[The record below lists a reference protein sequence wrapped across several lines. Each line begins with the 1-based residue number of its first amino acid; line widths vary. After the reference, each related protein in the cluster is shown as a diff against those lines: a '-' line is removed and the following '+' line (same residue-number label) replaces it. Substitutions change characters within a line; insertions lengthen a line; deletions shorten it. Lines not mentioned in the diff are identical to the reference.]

1 MGLGKSGVLPLWE
14 FMADIIRL
22 LSDTVANQIAAG
34 EVIQRPSSAVKE
46 LLENAVD
53 AGASRVQLV
62 LLDAGKTLI
71 QVIDNGNGMSDADA
85 RMCFDRHATS
95 KLRNIDDLYTLFTMG
110 FRGEA
115 LASIASVA
123 QVELKSK
130 RREQEVGTRVLMD
143 GGNFVSQ
150 EAFAYQEGTSISVKN
165 LFYNVPARRNFL
177 KSNQVETRHIQE
189 EFIRIALSNPHVH
202 FSLHHN
208 EAQVF
213 DLREGNYSQR
223 ISALF
228 GNNYKER
235 LVPVEEETSIVNIRG
250 YIGKPEFA
258 RKNRGEQYFF
268 VNSRFIKDSYLHHAV
283 SAAFESLIPRDAY
296 PSYWL
301 NLDIDPA
308 LIDVNIHPT
317 KTEIK
322 FQHDKDV
329 YAILRAAVKRALGK
343 YSVAPSLDF
352 DKEPACDLP
361 LSKLGDTPV
370 QPQIKVD
377 PNYNPFRIEREKSST
392 SFSSGGSQQM
402 HSFRPASPSST
413 DVKAWLEN
421 HREVA
426 AQQVLMHEKI
436 EDSPIV
442 ELLNVFESL
451 DDFRFVQVSPKSA
464 IAAFSRGLVL
474 YDISAARERIV
485 YERYLNA
492 FSRQQLNTQ
501 QQLFPPQI
509 VLTPN
514 DFLLIR
520 ELMEELRKIG
530 FDISEFGQNTI
541 VLQGVPSGLD
551 PGSEERTLQLLLEN
565 YRLNKDKLQLTMH
578 ENLARSMAKSIIA
591 REQSSYS
598 SRELRQLAIDLLHC
612 DQPFYG
618 VNGQS
623 VLRVLRSDEIADL
636 IQNKS

>member
-1 MGLGKSGVLPLWE
+1 
-14 FMADIIRL
+14 MADIIRL

-71 QVIDNGNGMSDADA
+71 QVIDNGNGMSEADA
-85 RMCFDRHATS
+85 RMCFERHATS
-95 KLRNIDDLYTLFTMG
+95 KLRNINDLYTLFTMG

-123 QVELKSK
+123 QVELKSR
-130 RREQEVGTRVLMD
+130 RREQEVGTKVLIE

-150 EAFAYQEGTSISVKN
+150 DALAYQEGTSISVKN

-189 EFIRIALSNPHVH
+189 EFIRIALSNPNVH

-208 EAQVF
+208 ESQIF
-213 DLREGNYSQR
+213 DLREGNYRQR
-223 ISALF
+223 ITALF

-235 LVPVEEETSIVNIRG
+235 LVPVEEETSIVNVKG
-250 YIGKPEFA
+250 YIGKPEFS

-283 SAAFESLIPRDAY
+283 SSAFDSLIPRDAY

-301 NLDIDPA
+301 NLNIDPS

-322 FQHDKDV
+322 FQQDKDV
-329 YAILRAAVKRALGK
+329 YAILKAAVKRALGRF
-343 YSVAPSLDF
+343 SVAPSLDF
-352 DKEPACDLP
+352 DKEPAFDLP
-361 LSKLGDTPV
+361 LSKLNDIPV
-370 QPQIKVD
+370 APQIKVD
-377 PNYNPFRIEREKSST
+377 PNYNPFRLEREKAAVSLSTGSS
-392 SFSSGGSQQM
+392 QPL
-402 HSFRPASPSST
+402 HSFRSTNPSSS
-413 DVKAWLEN
+413 DVKTWLEN

-426 AQQVLMHEKI
+426 SQQMLMHEKI

-451 DDFRFVQVSPKSA
+451 DDFRFVQVSTRAA

-474 YDISAARERIV
+474 FDISAARERIV
-485 YERYLNA
+485 YERYFNA
-492 FSRQQLNTQ
+492 FSRQQLNAQ

-541 VLQGVPSGLD
+541 VLQGVPSGLE
-551 PGSEERTLQLLLEN
+551 PGSEERILQLLLEN
-565 YRLNKDKLQLTMH
+565 YRMNKERLQLSLH
-578 ENLARSMAKSIIA
+578 ENLARSMAKSVIA
-591 REQSSYS
+591 REQTSYS

-612 DQPFYG
+612 DQPFYSM
-618 VNGQS
+618 NGQS
-623 VLRVLRSDEIADL
+623 LLRILRSEEIAAL
-636 IQNKS
+636 IQSKV

>member
-1 MGLGKSGVLPLWE
+1 
-14 FMADIIRL
+14 MADIIRL

-71 QVIDNGNGMSDADA
+71 QVIDNGNGMSEADA
-85 RMCFDRHATS
+85 RMCFERHATS
-95 KLRNIDDLYTLFTMG
+95 KLRSINDLFTLFTMG

-123 QVELKSK
+123 QVELKSR
-130 RREQEVGTRVLMD
+130 RREQEVGTKVIIE

-150 EAFAYQEGTSISVKN
+150 DPFAYQEGTSISVKN

-189 EFIRIALSNPHVH
+189 EFVRIALSNPNVH

-208 EAQVF
+208 ESQIF
-213 DLREGNYSQR
+213 DLREGNYRQR
-223 ISALF
+223 ITALF

-235 LVPVEEETSIVNIRG
+235 LVPVEEETSIVNVKG

-268 VNSRFIKDSYLHHAV
+268 VNSRFIKDAYLHHAV
-283 SAAFESLIPRDAY
+283 VSAFDSLIPKDAF

-301 NLDIDPA
+301 NLNIDPA

-322 FQHDKDV
+322 FQQDKEV
-329 YAILRAAVKRALGK
+329 YAILKAAVKRALGRF
-343 YSVAPSLDF
+343 SVAPSLDF
-352 DKEPACDLP
+352 DKEPAFDLP
-361 LSKLGDTPV
+361 LSKLNDVPLP
-370 QPQIKVD
+370 PQIKVD
-377 PNYNPFRIEREKSST
+377 PNYNPFRLERENT
-392 SFSSGGSQQM
+392 AASFLSGTAQPM
-402 HSFRPASPSST
+402 RSFRPAGST
-413 DVKAWLEN
+413 SGDIKTWLEN

-426 AQQVLMHEKI
+426 SQQTLMHEKI

-442 ELLNVFESL
+442 ELLNVLESL
-451 DDFRFVQVSPKSA
+451 DDFRFVQVSNKSA
-464 IAAFSRGLVL
+464 IAAFNRGLIL

-492 FSRQQLNTQ
+492 FSRHQLNTQ

-509 VLTPN
+509 VLPPN
-514 DFLLIR
+514 DFLLVR

-530 FDISEFGQNTI
+530 FDISEFGHNTI
-541 VLQGVPSGLD
+541 VLHGVPSGLE
-551 PGSEERTLQLLLEN
+551 PGSEERTLQLLIEN
-565 YRLNKDKLQLTMH
+565 YRMNKEKLQLSMH
-578 ENLARSMAKSIIA
+578 ENLARSMAKSVVA
-591 REQSSYS
+591 REQLSYS

-618 VNGQS
+618 VNGQA
-623 VLRVLRSDEIADL
+623 VLRILRSDEIADL
-636 IQNKS
+636 IQNKF